1 MTAVVPSP
9 TQPPADASDRP
20 RPRRQRIALGVMVAV
35 AAGSSLFLLA
45 DPQSGAGW
53 VHWGASVMTLAAA
66 CAALAVGQ
74 LSWEHTVGTARAAGL
89 VARPAG
95 TQS

>member
-9 TQPPADASDRP
+9 TQPPADASDSP
-20 RPRRQRIALGVMVAV
+20 RPRGQRIAFGVMVAL

-89 VARPAG
+89 VAGPAG
-95 TQS
+95 PHT